1 MSQPGRWLW
10 GLVPLALL
18 WGAGNLFLDE
28 TIERDVTRRAV
39 AAAVS
44 VAGEAPGARPVTAQ
58 IDGRDV
64 TISGEALSA
73 DGAARALARLRAE
86 FGVRRALGGLSQVV
100 PQRPYSWSATRQG
113 DVVTL
118 AGYVPDESTARALV
132 AAAEKAL
139 PGAKVEDRQ
148 AFAFGA
154 PTGFG
159 AMAAAALAELP
170 QLATGKVALDDTRFC
185 LEGRAT
191 GPDAY
196 LALQAALARLAR
208 DGFQAV
214 PCTIEPSV
222 VSPYRWSVE
231 RLAGDVLQ
239 LEGFYPSDAARQQ
252 VLALLRRAFP
262 GQIAVEDRL
271 KPGAGEPAA
280 YLTKVGRALS
290 DLARLRQGKAE
301 LEADAYRLSGDGP
314 DTYEACQAL
323 RLQIAQGDGPDSV
336 AQATIACPPEPPPP
350 IESLMPPLPAIPEP
364 IFLPSDLPP
373 PPPPPP
379 PVESQI
385 PPLPEIPAPI
395 FLPSDLPVPAPP
407 AAPVE
412 AVVPPAPLPPAPPAA
427 PAPPPAVALAW
438 SAAIGPDGVAL
449 QGLVPDAATR
459 EALLARARGLAA
471 SGAVADRMAVEPN
484 LRDAADYAAAT
495 GFALDLLGRLKEGT
509 VTLAGSALS
518 LAGQVADGRA
528 WTELDAALR
537 RRPLPAGLSLVGE
550 GAATLALRPYG
561 LSISVDRTG
570 LSLSGHLPDTA
581 TREALRALVEASPL
595 QGKWSDDTQIVPG
608 APEGF
613 AAAAA
618 MAVTNLLRLDLGS
631 ATIVDDL
638 VTLRGLTC
646 RDLIQREVE
655 TSAATGL
662 PAGFRADASI
672 GLRQTGCVVDPPAT
686 CQNDLDALTKNNT
699 VLFAQ
704 GTTVV
709 QLDAPTERVIAAA
722 VAILAQCPTTR
733 ITIEGHA
740 NRDGERTGFN
750 NLDLSARRALRVR
763 DELVQRGIDPARLE
777 TQGFGSTRP
786 LVPHGAPEAR
796 AMNRRVQFTV
806 AK

>member
-113 DVVTL
+113 EVVML

-159 AMAAAALAELP
+159 AMAASALAELP

-196 LALQAALARLAR
+196 LSLQAALGRLAR

-231 RLAGDVLQ
+231 RLAGDVLR
-239 LEGFYPSDAARQQ
+239 LEGFYPSDATRQQ
-252 VLALLRRAFP
+252 VLALLRNAFP
-262 GQIAVEDRL
+262 GQVSVDDRL

-280 YLTKVGRALS
+280 YLTKVGRALA

-301 LEADAYRLSGDGP
+301 LEGDAYRLAGDGP

-336 AQATIACPPEPPPP
+336 AQATIACPP
-350 IESLMPPLPAIPEP
+350 A
-364 IFLPSDLPP
+364 PP

-379 PVESQI
+379 PPPIESLI
-385 PPLPEIPAPI
+385 PALPDLPAPI
-395 FLPSDLPVPAPP
+395 FLPSELPAPAPAPP
-407 AAPVE
+407 PVE
-412 AVVPPAPLPPAPPAA
+412 AAVPPAPMPPAPPPPPP

-438 SAAIGPDGVAL
+438 SATIGRDGVAL

-537 RRPLPAGLSLVGE
+537 RRPLPAGLSLVGD

-561 LSISVDRTG
+561 LAISADRTG
-570 LSLSGHLPDTA
+570 LSLSGHLPDVA

-595 QGKWSDDTQIVPG
+595 QGKLSDDTQIVPG

-662 PAGFRADASI
+662 PAGFRADAAI

-709 QLDAPTERVIAAA
+709 QLDAPTQRVIAEA